1 MGDYPNQPKWKFTA
15 EIFGFVNTLRRG
27 PEEPVYRCKINFAKS
42 WEFSRKTK
50 ESSKRSCNRF
60 INFRQHDRAF
70 LVPDF
75 LTKLPVKPPYM
86 AMGPCT
92 AKFVYITA
100 MQFHTSWVCVKEGW
114 IVRKARHSIF
124 ESFDNGV
131 ESIKMSFFPRIRML
145 LPAVHRIR

>member
-1 MGDYPNQPKWKFTA
+1 MVDYPNQPKWKFAA

-27 PEEPVYRCKINFAKS
+27 PVQAGASLPMQNKFCEVMRIFQKNQ
-42 WEFSRKTK
+42 
-50 ESSKRSCNRF
+50 RSCNRF

-86 AMGPCT
+86 AIGPCT

-100 MQFHTSWVCVKEGW
+100 MQFHTS
-114 IVRKARHSIF
+114 
-124 ESFDNGV
+124 
-131 ESIKMSFFPRIRML
+131 
-145 LPAVHRIR
+145 